1 MRKPGKWM
9 MILVLLVTSCGKT
22 SEYPDAKVPYIVE
35 TLSTPPGLHA
45 ETGGIA
51 FLPDGRLVA
60 CFLRGEVMIYNPE
73 TKEWKLFA
81 EGLHEPLGV
90 LPLSES
96 EILVMQKPELTRLKD
111 TDGDGQA
118 DLYETA
124 TDNFG
129 MVGNYHE
136 WTYGPVKDRDGNL
149 FISFN
154 TASEWGTIM
163 DEVRG
168 KLDTTLIPFKPKQK
182 FAAVPYRGW
191 VAKLTPSGE
200 FIPYAYGFRSPS
212 GLLVTP
218 DNELY
223 VADNQGDWVGTSPLF
238 KVEQNKFYGHPA
250 SMIWLPG
257 WNKGDPSK
265 LPVEELNAERQR
277 AVVQFPYGI
286 MAASPTQPIF
296 DNTNGAF
303 GPFAGQIF
311 IGEMNQER
319 IIRVM
324 LEEVD
329 GVWQGACIPFIDKQ
343 GLRKGNN
350 RLAFSPDGSLYVG
363 QVQHGYIGDTG
374 IQRIVFSGKD
384 PVDIYSMNITDEGF
398 DLHFTQPM
406 DEATLRDTSN
416 YHFRHYYYEYHLKY
430 GSDQFD
436 MQKVGVKDIEV
447 SDGGKKVSLKLENL
461 KPGYIYELTMGELKS
476 EEGAVLENRLV
487 CYTVNLLRS
496 GQSGTPSL
504 GY

>member
-1 MRKPGKWM
+1 MRRLDALI
-9 MILVLLVTSCGKT
+9 ILAVLAGCGKK
-22 SEYPDAKVPYIVE
+22 SEYPDAKVPYLVE
-35 TLSTPPGLHA
+35 TIETPQGLHA

-111 TDGDGQA
+111 TDGNGQA
-118 DLYETA
+118 DVYETV
-124 TDNFG
+124 TDDFG

-149 FISFN
+149 YISFN
-154 TASEWGTIM
+154 TASEWGIIM

-168 KLDTTLIPFKPKQK
+168 KLDTTLVPFKPKQK

-191 VAKLTPSGE
+191 VAKINSSGE

-212 GLLVTP
+212 GLLITP
-218 DNELY
+218 DNELF

-250 SMIWLPG
+250 SMIWIPG

-265 LPVEELNAERQR
+265 LPVEELNAGRERP
-277 AVVQFPYGI
+277 VVQLPYGI
-286 MAASPTQPIF
+286 IAASPTQPIF
-296 DNTNGAF
+296 DNTDGAF
-303 GPFAGQIF
+303 GPFAGQIL

-329 GVWQGACIPFIDKQ
+329 GVTQGACVPFIDKQ

-363 QVQHGYIGDTG
+363 QVQHGFIGDTG
-374 IQRIVFSGKD
+374 IQRIVFTGKH
-384 PVDIYSMNITDEGF
+384 PVDIYTMSITDEGF

-406 DEATLRDTSN
+406 DEAILRDTSSF
-416 YHFRHYYYEYHLKY
+416 HFRHYYYEYHLKY

-436 MQKVGVKDIEV
+436 LQTVPVKDVKV
-447 SDGGKKVSLKLENL
+447 SNGGKTVSLKLESL
-461 KPGYIYELTMGELKS
+461 KPGYIYELTMGALKS
-476 EEGAVLENRLV
+476 KRGEVLENMLV
-487 CYTVNLLRS
+487 CYTVNVLRS
-496 GQSGTPSL
+496 GRSGAQPPPQA
-504 GY
+504 Y

>member
-1 MRKPGKWM
+1 MNKLGALTVFALL
-9 MILVLLVTSCGKT
+9 MISCEKK
-22 SEYPDAKVPYIVE
+22 SEYPDANVPYVVE
-35 TLSTPPGLHA
+35 TIETPANLSA

-60 CFLRGEVMIYNPE
+60 CFLRGELMIYNPE

-81 EGLHEPLGV
+81 EGLHEPLGI
-90 LPLSES
+90 LPVSES

-111 TDGDGQA
+111 IDGDGKA
-118 DLYETA
+118 DAYETV
-124 TDNFG
+124 TDDFG

-136 WTYGPVKDRDGNL
+136 WTYGPVRDRDGNL

-154 TASEWGTIM
+154 TASEWGIMM

-168 KLDTTLIPFKPKQK
+168 KLDTTLVPFKPKQK

-212 GLLVTP
+212 GLLITP
-218 DNELY
+218 NNELF

-238 KVEQNKFYGHPA
+238 RVEENKFYGHPA

-257 WNKGDPSK
+257 WSRGDPSK
-265 LPVEELNAERQR
+265 LPVEELNANRQR
-277 AVVQFPYGI
+277 AVIQFPHGV
-286 MAASPTQPIF
+286 MASSPTQPLY
-296 DNTNGAF
+296 DDTDGAF

-311 IGEMNQER
+311 IGEMNRER

-329 GVWQGACIPFIDKQ
+329 GVLQGACIPFIDKQ

-363 QVQHGYIGDTG
+363 QVQHGFVGDTG
-374 IQRIVFSGKD
+374 IQRIVFTGKD
-384 PVDIYSMNITDEGF
+384 PVDISIMSISDEGF

-406 DEATLRDTSN
+406 DEAMLNDTSN

-436 MQKVGVKDIEV
+436 VQKVNIKDIQV
-447 SDGGKKVSLKLENL
+447 SDGGKTVSLKLENL
-461 KPGYIYELTMGELKS
+461 KQGYIYELTLGQLKS
-476 EEGAVLENRLV
+476 QDGAALENRLV
-487 CYTVNLLRS
+487 CYTVNVVPS
-496 GQSGTPSL
+496 GKGGSPPL
-504 GY
+504 AY

>member
-1 MRKPGKWM
+1 MRTFGIPV
-9 MILVLLVTSCGKT
+9 IFSLLLISCGKR
-22 SEYPDAKVPYIVE
+22 SAYPDAKVPYMVE
-35 TLSTPPGLHA
+35 NIETPPGLHP

-51 FLPDGRLVA
+51 FLPDGRLVT
-60 CFLRGEVMIYNPE
+60 CFLRGEVMIYSPE

-90 LPLSES
+90 LPVSES

-118 DLYETA
+118 DLYQTV
-124 TDNFG
+124 TDDFG
-129 MVGNYHE
+129 MAGNYHE

-154 TASEWGTIM
+154 TASEWGIVM

-168 KLDTTLIPFKPKQK
+168 RLDTTLVPFKPKQK

-191 VAKLTPSGE
+191 IAKLTPSGE

-212 GLLVTP
+212 GLLITP
-218 DNELY
+218 DNELF

-238 KVEQNKFYGHPA
+238 KVEQDKFYGHPA
-250 SMIWLPG
+250 SMIWTRG
-257 WNKGDPSK
+257 WNKGDPSR
-265 LPVEELNAERQR
+265 LPVEELDAERER
-277 AVVQFPYGI
+277 PVIQFPHGI
-286 MAASPTQPIF
+286 MAASPTQPIL
-296 DNTNGAF
+296 DNTGGAF
-303 GPFAGQIF
+303 GPFGGQIF
-311 IGEMNQER
+311 VGEMNQER
-319 IIRVM
+319 ILRVM
-324 LEEVD
+324 LEEVN

-363 QVQHGYIGDTG
+363 QVQHGFIGDTG
-374 IQRIVFSGKD
+374 IQRIVFTGKD
-384 PVDIYSMNITDEGF
+384 PADLYSMNITREGF

-406 DEATLRDTSN
+406 DQATLRDTSN

-436 MQKVGVKDIEV
+436 VQKVPVKKIEV
-447 SDGGKKVSLKLENL
+447 RDGGKTASLKLGNV
-461 KPGYIYELTMGELKS
+461 KAGYIYELRMGDLKSKDGEL
-476 EEGAVLENRLV
+476 LENTLV
-487 CYTVNLLRS
+487 CYTVNAVPGGRS
-496 GQSGTPSL
+496 SKPSL
-504 GY
+504 AF

>member
-1 MRKPGKWM
+1 MRRFGKWM
-9 MILVLLVTSCGKT
+9 MLVVLVTSCGKK

-35 TLSTPPGLHA
+35 TISTPPGLHA

-73 TKEWKLFA
+73 TKAWKLFA

-96 EILVMQKPELTRLKD
+96 EIFVMQKPELTRLKD

-118 DLYETA
+118 DVYETA

-129 MVGNYHE
+129 MAGNYHE

-154 TASEWGTIM
+154 TASEWGIIM

-168 KLDTTLIPFKPKQK
+168 KLDTTLVPFEPKQK

-191 VAKLTPSGE
+191 VAKLTTSGE

-212 GLLVTP
+212 GLLISP
-218 DNELY
+218 DNELF

-250 SMIWLPG
+250 SMIWVPG

-265 LPVEELNAERQR
+265 LPVEELNGERQR

-286 MAASPTQPIF
+286 IAASPTQPIF

-303 GPFAGQIF
+303 GPFAGQIL

-324 LEEVD
+324 LEQVGGE
-329 GVWQGACIPFIDKQ
+329 WQGACIPFIDKH

-374 IQRIVFSGKD
+374 IQRIVFTGKD
-384 PVDIYSMNITDEGF
+384 PVDIRSMNITDEGF

-406 DEATLRDTSN
+406 DEATLQDTAN

-436 MQKVGVKDIEV
+436 VQKVGVKDIEV
-447 SDGGKKVSLKLENL
+447 SEGGKKVSLKLENL
-461 KPGYIYELTMGELKS
+461 KPGYIYELTIGELKS
-476 EEGAVLENRLV
+476 EEGVVLENKLV
-487 CYTVNLLRS
+487 CYTVNSLLS
-496 GQSGTPSL
+496 GRSGTPAL

>member
-1 MRKPGKWM
+1 MRKLGEW
-9 MILVLLVTSCGKT
+9 MILAVLATSCGKK

-35 TLSTPPGLHA
+35 TIETPPGLHA

-90 LPLSES
+90 LPISES

-118 DLYETA
+118 DVYETA

-129 MVGNYHE
+129 MAGNYHE

-154 TASEWGTIM
+154 TASEWGIIM

-168 KLDTTLIPFKPKQK
+168 KLDTTLVPFKPKQK

-212 GLLVTP
+212 GLLISP
-218 DNELY
+218 DNELF

-303 GPFAGQIF
+303 GPFAGQIL

-324 LEEVD
+324 LEEVG

-374 IQRIVFSGKD
+374 IQRIVFTGKD

-436 MQKVGVKDIEV
+436 VQKVGVKDIEV

-496 GQSGTPSL
+496 GQRSGKPSL
-504 GY
+504 AY

>member
-1 MRKPGKWM
+1 MVGALLILAVLTTGCRKK
-9 MILVLLVTSCGKT
+9 SA
-22 SEYPDAKVPYIVE
+22 YPDVKAPYIVE
-35 TLSTPPGLHA
+35 TIETPPGLHA
-45 ETGGIA
+45 ETGGLA
-51 FLPDGRLVA
+51 FFPDGRLVA

-73 TKEWKLFA
+73 TKAWKLFA

-90 LPLSES
+90 LPVSES

-118 DLYETA
+118 DVYETV
-124 TDNFG
+124 TDDFG
-129 MVGNYHE
+129 MAGNYHE

-154 TASEWGTIM
+154 TASEWGIIM

-168 KLDTTLIPFKPKQK
+168 KLDTTLVPFNPKQK

-191 VAKLTPSGE
+191 VATLTPSGE

-212 GLLVTP
+212 GLLITP
-218 DNELY
+218 DNDLF
-223 VADNQGDWVGTSPLF
+223 VADNQGDWVGTSALF
-238 KVEQNKFYGHPA
+238 KVTKDKFHGHPA

-257 WNKGDPSK
+257 WNKGDPSR
-265 LPVEELNAERQR
+265 LPVEELNAERER
-277 AVVQFPYGI
+277 AVVQFPHGI
-286 MAASPTQPIF
+286 MAASPTQPVY
-296 DNTNGAF
+296 DNTDGDF
-303 GPFAGQIF
+303 GPFAGQIL

-324 LEEVD
+324 LEEVN

-363 QVQHGYIGDTG
+363 QVQHGFVGDTG
-374 IQRIVFSGKD
+374 IQRIVFTGKP
-384 PVDIYSMNITDEGF
+384 PVDIYSMRITDEGF

-406 DEATLRDTSN
+406 DEATLRDTVN
-416 YHFRHYYYEYHLKY
+416 YQFRHYYYEYHLKY

-436 MQKVGVKDIEV
+436 VQHVNVKGIGV
-447 SDGGKKVSLKLENL
+447 SDGGKTVSLKLEHL
-461 KPGYIYELTMGELKS
+461 KPGYIYELTLGDLKS
-476 EEGAVLENRLV
+476 EAGEVLNNRLI
-487 CYTVNLLRS
+487 CYTVNTLRS
-496 GQSGTPSL
+496 GQGAIPEL
-504 GY
+504 AY